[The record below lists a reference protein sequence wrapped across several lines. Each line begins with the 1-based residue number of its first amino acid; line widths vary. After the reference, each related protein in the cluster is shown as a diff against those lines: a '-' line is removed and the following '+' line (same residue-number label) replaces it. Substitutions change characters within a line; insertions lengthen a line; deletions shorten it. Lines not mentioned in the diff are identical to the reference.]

1 MANVKIPY
9 DKSIF
14 RDKMNRMMTSGL
26 FKETNPQPEKYDAP
40 FTLEDWH
47 EVFIECRD
55 PSEYKPAM
63 ALVGDW
69 EHWKYLRA
77 SPVLKPIFDGWA
89 EELDAVLK
97 SEALEALQELAKSPS
112 GSSAAKW
119 LAEQQYKV
127 KKAPGRP
134 KKEVEEVPMSQDE
147 QRIMKD
153 AQRLFAV
160 K

>member
-1 MANVKIPY
+1 MGRKM
-9 DKSIF
+9 SI
-14 RDKMNRMMTSGL
+14 GL
-26 FKETNPQPEKYDAP
+26 FKETNPQPETIDAP
-40 FTLEDWH
+40 FSIHDWH
-47 EVFIECRD
+47 TVYIECHD

-69 EHWKYLRA
+69 EHWQFLRGN
-77 SPVLKPIFDGWA
+77 STLKPIMDLWA
-89 EELDAVLK
+89 EELDAMLK
-97 SEALEALQELAKSPS
+97 SEALEALQELSKGPS

-134 KKEVEEVPMSQDE
+134 KKEVEDTPMSQDE